1 MTSGNELRDLVGSTA
16 YDRSGEKIGKVGQVY
31 VDDDTGQPTWV
42 TVQTGLFG
50 TCESFVPVEGAELGA
65 ERITVAYDKA
75 TVKDA
80 PYICEDTHL
89 SPQEEEQLC
98 RHYGVEYE
106 RQSQAAGTTGDPDRD
121 RDGDGVCD
129 GKGTT
134 GFGRDPV
141 GETPRDQALPG
152 YVLACD
158 ADARRRQWKGQP
170 DMSQRNTV
178 VRSLHDLGLAA
189 WFGGS
194 LAGAVAINGAAADV
208 PDEKQRLRVANAGWA
223 RWTPV
228 NLVAIILHLVGAT
241 GLLLGNK
248 GRVAAQQGVGA
259 STTAKSAVTGAALAV
274 TAYSRLLGRKLE
286 RAEGT
291 PIEGGTDPGTDTP
304 PDIARTQ
311 QQLAVCQW
319 VVPALTGALVVLN
332 AVHGEQQRPKQVAFG
347 ILAKLARVFPVRG

>member
-16 YDRSGEKIGKVGQVY
+16 YDRAGEKIGTVGQVY

-50 TCESFVPVEGAELGA
+50 TCESFVPVEGAELGD

-80 PYICEDTHL
+80 PSICEDSHL
-89 SPQEEEQLC
+89 SPQEEEQLY
-98 RHYGVEYE
+98 RHYGIEYV
-106 RQSQAAGTTGDPDRD
+106 RLSQAVGTTADPDRD
-121 RDGDGVCD
+121 GVDDDEENTALGCD
-129 GKGTT
+129 T
-134 GFGRDPV
+134 V
-141 GETPRDQALPG
+141 GETPRDQAIPG

-194 LAGAVAINGAAADV
+194 LAGAVAVNGAAADV

-223 RWTPV
+223 RWAPV
-228 NLVAIILHLVGAT
+228 NLVAIVIHLVGAT

-248 GRVAAQQGVGA
+248 GRVAAQKGVGA

-274 TAYSRLLGRKLE
+274 TAYSRLLGWKLE

-291 PIEGGTDPGTDTP
+291 PIEGGTDPATDTP
-304 PDIARTQ
+304 PDVARTQ

-319 VVPALTGALVVLN
+319 VIPALTGALVVLN
-332 AVHGEQQRPKQVAFG
+332 AVHGEQQRPKQVVFG
-347 ILAKLARVFPVRG
+347 ILAKLGRVFPVRE